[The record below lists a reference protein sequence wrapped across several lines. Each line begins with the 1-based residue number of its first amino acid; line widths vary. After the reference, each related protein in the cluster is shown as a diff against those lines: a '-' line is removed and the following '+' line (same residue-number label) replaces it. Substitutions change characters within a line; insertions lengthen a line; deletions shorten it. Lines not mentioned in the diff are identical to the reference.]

1 MDAQQ
6 LGLLLDQLA
15 PALVAMARGRCPDA
29 EDIVQQAFVALIQ
42 ARVKPENSAAWLF
55 GTVRKLALAS
65 QRAGA
70 RRTRREEKVAR
81 RESQASQD
89 ASSALDLEQALATLD
104 PDDRDL
110 VLARVHGGLSFEE
123 AGALVGLSAA
133 TAWRRYQAALEQA
146 REKLEGWE

>member
-81 RESQASQD
+81 RESQASPD
-89 ASSALDLEQALATLD
+89 ASSALDL
-104 PDDRDL
+104 DL